1 MECVK
6 CFVLLPQEFFRCDY
20 FTDVGA
26 GGLLHKLHCAVE
38 RSLAG
43 VDFGG
48 SMSQQVS
55 NSFCKCFVSGAWRSP
70 HLPEPVSTLRASQQH
85 VQGQLHSMVKR
96 SLVGFG
102 FGSSMLQQVSKH
114 CCRRFASGA

>member
-1 MECVK
+1 MCV
-6 CFVLLPQEFFRCDY
+6 VLLLQEFFRCDY

-48 SMSQQVS
+48 SMSQQV
-55 NSFCKCFVSGAWRSP
+55 GA
-70 HLPEPVSTLRASQQH
+70 VVICASQ
-85 VQGQLHSMVKR
+85 VGRTALRFLH
-96 SLVGFG
+96 L
-102 FGSSMLQQVSKH
+102 
-114 CCRRFASGA
+114 

>member
-1 MECVK
+1 MCV
-6 CFVLLPQEFFRCDY
+6 VLLLLQEFFRCDY

-55 NSFCKCFVSGAWRSP
+55 KN
-70 HLPEPVSTLRASQQH
+70 
-85 VQGQLHSMVKR
+85 
-96 SLVGFG
+96 
-102 FGSSMLQQVSKH
+102 

>member
-1 MECVK
+1 M
-6 CFVLLPQEFFRCDY
+6 CFAYTQEFFRCDY

-48 SMSQQVS
+48 SMSQQV
-55 NSFCKCFVSGAWRSP
+55 
-70 HLPEPVSTLRASQQH
+70 RASSVMRWAQEAELWR
-85 VQGQLHSMVKR
+85 GCAL
-96 SLVGFG
+96 
-102 FGSSMLQQVSKH
+102 
-114 CCRRFASGA
+114 AAI